1 MSTLA
6 VLRRPQF
13 RRMFLSQAVSTL
25 GNNIAPV
32 AVAFA
37 ILGVHHSA
45 TELGL
50 VLAARLAPLAVLS
63 ILGGVWADRLP
74 RRPIMVASDLVRL
87 LTQGGFALLLL
98 VPDPALWAVLAL
110 QFVNGAATAFF
121 QPAASGLVQEAV
133 PPAERQSAT
142 ALLSG
147 TNNVSSIVGPAIA
160 AGLIALAG
168 SAVAVGVDALTFGL
182 SAILLAGVVVPPR
195 EPAPRRGILREIGD
209 GLREVV
215 RRRWVGIEI
224 LSAGLFQL
232 LPLAAFNVIGPLV
245 SDTAYDGAPT
255 WALIAG
261 VAGAGALIG
270 DLVALRIRPSRPL
283 VVGNL
288 VMFATIPLLV
298 ALALHAPVPLLV
310 PCALLW
316 GGALSV
322 TDTLWFTAL
331 QHHVPTEVM
340 SRVSSIDW
348 MGSFVLRPVGLAVL
362 PLVAV
367 QVGVGPLLLGAA
379 GIVVVFE
386 VLVLSAPSIRGV
398 RRWEESGASE
408 DAART

>member
-1 MSTLA
+1 MSTFA

-13 RRMFLSQAVSTL
+13 RRMFLSQSVSTL
-25 GNNIAPV
+25 GDNIAPV

-98 VPDPALWAVLAL
+98 LPDPALGAVLAL

-121 QPAASGLVQEAV
+121 RPAASGLVQEAV

-147 TNNVSSIVGPAIA
+147 SNNLSSIVGPAIA
-160 AGLIALAG
+160 AGLIALVGNA
-168 SAVAVGVDALTFGL
+168 AAVGVDALSFGL
-182 SAILLAGVVVPPR
+182 SALFLAGVVVPPR
-195 EPAPRRGILREIGD
+195 TPAPRLGLVREIGQ
-209 GLREVV
+209 GLGEVV

-224 LSAGLFQL
+224 LSACLFQL

-245 SDTAYDGAPT
+245 ADTAYAGAAT
-255 WALIAG
+255 WALVAG
-261 VAGAGALIG
+261 LAGAGALLG
-270 DLVALRIRPSRPL
+270 DLIALRIRPRRPL

-298 ALALHAPVPLLV
+298 ALAVHAPVLALV

-316 GGALSV
+316 GGALSI

-331 QHHVPTEVM
+331 QHHVPTELM

-362 PLVAV
+362 PLIAA
-367 QVGVGPLLLGAA
+367 QAGVGPVLLGAA
-379 GIVVVFE
+379 AVVLVFE
-386 VLVLSAPSIRGV
+386 VAVLSAPSIRGV
-398 RRWEESGASE
+398 RRYEEPSE
-408 DAART
+408 DAADPT